1 LKDKKI
7 KTSQGDIMKE
17 NYRILIADDNES
29 LCQVL
34 EELLIEEGYDVTIA
48 HRGDDALVELQRQ
61 PHHLALIDIRMP
73 GLNGMEVLQEI
84 KTTFPGTDVIIIT
97 SHASVDSV
105 VEALRLG
112 AQDYMI
118 KPFDDLDIV
127 SHVVRRSI
135 TKRRLQDENEK
146 LYGELKANNIKL
158 EESVKRL
165 SSLNNTSKAL
175 HSFLELDDLLKSFVE
190 IVANE
195 LEADRV
201 SLMLLDK
208 ETNELLIEAAVG
220 LDEQLV
226 RSVRINVGDG
236 IAGTVVK
243 KGQSIL
249 VKDIESDPRIEK
261 SNNDEKYN
269 TGSFISAPILLSVP
283 ITYQQKT
290 FGVINVNDKRTGG
303 VFTDDDLNFV
313 SNLASQAAVAI
324 MNVQIMED
332 LRNTHFEAITALAE
346 ALEAKDSVTRNHSDR
361 MLRFAIQIA
370 GRLGLN
376 EDRKEGLRYLAVLHD
391 IGKIG
396 IPEHILL
403 KPGKLTDEEYSVMK
417 QHPVIGAQLVQKVSF
432 LSEIAP
438 LIHAHHEQY
447 DGNGYPQGLSGSDIP
462 IESRIVSVL
471 DAFDAMTSDRPYRQ
485 SIGLDRAIQELKDFA
500 GSQFD
505 PCVVEEFI
513 TILLEQDDMDSGEVI
528 PDNQDE
534 VTEPFY
540 CESVKSAAVITRSDD
555 QSGQENIS

>member
-1 LKDKKI
+1 
-7 KTSQGDIMKE
+7 MKE
-17 NYRILIADDNES
+17 QYKILIADDNES

-34 EELLIEEGYDVTIA
+34 EELLSEEGYEVTIA

-61 PHHLALIDIRMP
+61 PHHLALLDIRMP
-73 GLNGMEVLQEI
+73 GLNGIEVLQEI

-105 VEALRLG
+105 VEAIRLG

-135 TKRRLQDENEK
+135 TKRRLQDENNILVE
-146 LYGELKANNIKL
+146 ELKDNNTKL
-158 EESVKRL
+158 KASIQRL
-165 SSLNNTSKAL
+165 SSLNNTSRAL

-195 LEADRV
+195 LDADRV

-208 ETNELLIEAAVG
+208 ETNELIIEAAVG

-226 RSVRINVGDG
+226 RSVRINMGEG
-236 IAGTVVK
+236 IAGTVVQE
-243 KGQSIL
+243 GQSIL
-249 VKDIESDPRIEK
+249 VKDIESDPRFSK
-261 SNNDEKYN
+261 SNNDEAYN
-269 TGSFISAPILLSVP
+269 TSSFISAPILLSVP

-332 LRNTHFEAITALAE
+332 LKNTHFEAITALAE

-370 GRLGLN
+370 DRLGLN
-376 EDRKEGLRYLAVLHD
+376 EHQKEGLRYLAVLHD

-396 IPEHILL
+396 IPEQILL
-403 KPGKLTDEEYSVMK
+403 KPGKLTDEEYKVMK
-417 QHPVIGAQLVQKVSF
+417 RHPVIGAQLVQKVSF
-432 LSEIAP
+432 LSPVAP

-447 DGNGYPQGLSGSDIP
+447 DGNGYPRRLSGADIP

-513 TILLEQDDMDSGEVI
+513 SILLEQDGIHAEDVI
-528 PDNQDE
+528 HDTHDE
-534 VTEPFY
+534 MAEPFY
-540 CESVKSAAVITRSDD
+540 CESIINTAVITRSDD
-555 QSGQENIS
+555 ESGQESLS

>member
-112 AQDYMI
+112 AHDYMI

>member
-1 LKDKKI
+1 
-7 KTSQGDIMKE
+7 MKE

-34 EELLIEEGYDVTIA
+34 EELLNEEGYDVTIA

-61 PHHLALIDIRMP
+61 PHHLALLDIRMP

-84 KTTFPGTDVIIIT
+84 KTTFPKTDVIIIT

-105 VEALRLG
+105 VEAIRLG

-243 KGQSIL
+243 KGKSIL
-249 VKDIESDPRIEK
+249 VKDIESDPRIDK

-332 LRNTHFEAITALAE
+332 LKNTHFEAITALAE

-447 DGNGYPQGLSGSDIP
+447 DGKGYPQGLSGIDIP

-485 SIGLDRAIQELKDFA
+485 SIGLDRAIRELKDFA

-513 TILLEQDDMDSGEVI
+513 SILVEQDMDNGEGTQ
-528 PDNQDE
+528 DKHDE

-540 CESVKSAAVITRSDD
+540 CDSVNNAAVIIRSDD

>member
-1 LKDKKI
+1 
-7 KTSQGDIMKE
+7 MKE
-17 NYRILIADDNES
+17 NYKILIADDNES

-34 EELLIEEGYDVTIA
+34 EELLSEEGYDVTIA

-105 VEALRLG
+105 VEAIRLG

-195 LEADRV
+195 LEANRV

-243 KGQSIL
+243 EGQSIL
-249 VKDIESDPRIEK
+249 VKDIESDPRFEK

-269 TGSFISAPILLSVP
+269 TSSFISAPILLSVP

-313 SNLASQAAVAI
+313 SNLASQASVAI

-332 LRNTHFEAITALAE
+332 LKNTHFEAITALAE

-376 EDRKEGLRYLAVLHD
+376 EDQKEGLRYLAVLHD

-417 QHPVIGAQLVQKVSF
+417 QHPVIGAQLVQKVNF

-447 DGNGYPQGLSGSDIP
+447 DGNGYPQGLSRSDIP

-485 SIGLDRAIQELKDFA
+485 SIGLDRALQELKDFA

-513 TILLEQDDMDSGEVI
+513 SILVEQDDMDNKEI
-528 PDNQDE
+528 IQDNHDE

-540 CESVKSAAVITRSDD
+540 CESTKNTVLITGTDD

>member
-1 LKDKKI
+1 
-7 KTSQGDIMKE
+7 MKE
-17 NYRILIADDNES
+17 KYRILIADDNDS

-34 EELLIEEGYDVTIA
+34 EELLTEEGYDVTIA
-48 HRGDDALVELQRQ
+48 HRGDDALVELQRK
-61 PHHLALIDIRMP
+61 PHHLALLDIRMP

-135 TKRRLQDENEK
+135 TKRRLQDENDK
-146 LYGELKANNIKL
+146 LYGELKANNSKL

-324 MNVQIMED
+324 MNVQVMED
-332 LRNTHFEAITALAE
+332 LKNTHFEAITALAE

-376 EDRKEGLRYLAVLHD
+376 ENQKEGLRYLAVLHD

-403 KPGKLTDEEYSVMK
+403 KPGTLTDEEYSVMK

-485 SIGLDRAIQELKDFA
+485 SIGIGRAIQELKDFA

-505 PCVVEEFI
+505 PCVVEEFM

-528 PDNQDE
+528 QDNQDE

-540 CESVKSAAVITRSDD
+540 CESVKSAEVITRSDD
-555 QSGQENIS
+555 QSGQESIS